1 MAETILRRATA
12 ADVAA
17 LQELAARAFDKYT
30 PRIGKPPAPALYDYA
45 EVLHT
50 HDVWVIADGGRVV
63 AMLATQRRPDH
74 VFLDVIA
81 VDPQAQGGGHG
92 RTLMRRAEL
101 DALEHGL
108 GEVRLYTNEAMTENQ
123 EFYPRLGYREV
134 DRRFDEGY
142 RRVFYAKTVT
152 G

>member
-1 MAETILRRATA
+1 MAEAILRRATDS
-12 ADVAA
+12 DVTA
-17 LQELAARAFDKYT
+17 LQDLAARAFDKYT

-45 EVLHT
+45 EVIRT
-50 HDVWVIADGGRVV
+50 HDVWVITEDSRVV

-81 VDPQAQGGGHG
+81 VAPEAQGGGHG
-92 RTLMRRAEL
+92 RRLMRRAED
-101 DALEHGL
+101 DAREHGL

-142 RRVFYAKTVT
+142 QRIFYVKTVT
-152 G
+152 A